1 MEENTL
7 KFEIKINPLD
17 LHAELERYKL
27 EQKLLEAKK

>member
-17 LHAELERYKL
+17 FYVGLKAKIAEYIKE
-27 EQKLLEAKK
+27 